1 MDDFLAR
8 TMNRQPTIYPEMI
21 WSIGR
26 RTLDTSSRTLIMGI
40 LNVTLDSFF
49 DGGKYIDIGKAVEH
63 GLRLQDEGA
72 DILDIGGEST
82 RPGSESVS
90 AEYELERVLPVIERL
105 APQLNIPI
113 SIDTYKSAVAKA
125 ALAAGAEIVND
136 ISGCRFD
143 AAMPALVAESG
154 AGLVL
159 MHIKGEP
166 KNMQVNPVYEN
177 LMLEIVEYL
186 RTSIQIA
193 TAAGVKIN
201 QIVLDPG
208 IGFGKQVKH
217 NLQILNE
224 LRMLEQFGRP
234 VLVGPSRKW
243 FIGQLLDLPTD
254 SRLEGTMAAVTA
266 AILNGARIVRVHDV
280 RAIKR
285 AAVIADAIAGH
296 IEVTD

>member
-1 MDDFLAR
+1 MSPI
-8 TMNRQPTIYPEMI
+8 QPEMV
-21 WSIGR
+21 WSIGK

-49 DGGKYIDIGKAVEH
+49 DGGKYIEIGKAVEH

-90 AEYELERVLPVIERL
+90 EEYELERVLPVIERL
-105 APQLNIPI
+105 ATQLNIPI

-143 AAMPALVAESG
+143 AEMPALVAESG

-177 LMLEIVEYL
+177 MMQEIVDYL
-186 RTSIQIA
+186 KTSIQIA
-193 TAAGVKIN
+193 TAAGVNMN
-201 QIVLDPG
+201 QIVVDPG
-208 IGFGKQVKH
+208 IGFGKKVNH

-224 LRMLEQFGRP
+224 LRMLEQLARP
-234 VLVGPSRKW
+234 ILVGPSRKW
-243 FIGQLLDLPTD
+243 FIGKLLDLPTD
-254 SRLEGTMAAVTA
+254 DRLEGTLAAVTV

-285 AAVIADAIAGH
+285 AAVIADAITGYRD
-296 IEVTD
+296 ITD